1 MEYLQEGSD
10 SVAIP
15 PTSVSDVVGQ
25 QNKTESITVRA
36 ALVIYKDFAYSSW
49 LEEKK
54 KKKIFE

>member
-36 ALVIYKDFAYSSW
+36 ALVIYKDFAYSS
-49 LEEKK
+49 
-54 KKKIFE
+54 